1 MQIKSYK
8 QIYLLLAFTVATI
21 VAYFWFIKSPYFDD
35 LQTWASAHF
44 WLFISL
50 LVLIKIAGIVW
61 PPINGGLL
69 TLGAIPVVGWLPAYL
84 ADLTGSTIGSSI
96 AFFIA
101 RKWGLDFMRKIF
113 DASTI
118 ARVQRVKIR
127 PNREFEAVF
136 VSRLLGGTLLELLSY
151 GAGLIGIRFKNYLPA
166 SILSHIVIG
175 VPLYYFANGI
185 ISGRNVLI
193 NFVLVFIL
201 MMLFFFA
208 RKRYVDLGVF

>member
-113 DASTI
+113 DAS
-118 ARVQRVKIR
+118 
-127 PNREFEAVF
+127 
-136 VSRLLGGTLLELLSY
+136 
-151 GAGLIGIRFKNYLPA
+151 
-166 SILSHIVIG
+166 
-175 VPLYYFANGI
+175 
-185 ISGRNVLI
+185 
-193 NFVLVFIL
+193 
-201 MMLFFFA
+201 
-208 RKRYVDLGVF
+208 